1 MHSVEELG
9 TNVPAFLAKLWKI
22 VEDPETNDLICWNP
36 GGSSF
41 YIRNQARFA
50 RELLP
55 LYYKHNNM
63 ASFVRQLNMY
73 GFHKVVSIDGGGL
86 KVDKDEMEFA
96 HQYFIMGHPYLL
108 EHIKRKIPTSKVEEG
123 RTNGKPEMMSKVL
136 ADVKSMKGRQD
147 SLDSQLSAMKRE
159 NEVLWREVAILRQK
173 HLKQQQIVNKLIQFL
188 VTMVQSSRNGGIG
201 IKRHYPLMLN
211 DTSHRPA
218 KSPKVGPEIS
228 DLNSGPNTRSPTGPV
243 IHELDTAELLE
254 DCGANAEPTATEVY
268 LPSDFCSVVID
279 NEQNEADNANTSEI
293 VPDSPST
300 ANNPNPEVLLDLAEE
315 CPLSPSMLLTAS
327 PLDVNPAI
335 ITPRLSKGKNRSRLS
350 SFEGK
355 KRRSKRGNAS
365 SKIIAE
371 TSTRNTAPKATSIT
385 PEEESLANGV
395 NLLDVLPTLVN
406 DKNVSL
412 LEKNTED
419 IEADAQN
426 VLLTP
431 DPLAVA
437 TNEAISAISSVAAAS
452 KKELSKSATSQDSR
466 NISLPTM
473 NDILSLS
480 PDPKG
485 RFGSPVLID
494 SNLAD
499 SDANSNKSLST
510 NDLLVFKQ
518 EPSTSNDKRTSPSN
532 MVLACTGNSDDSIFK
547 RDELDCH
554 VDTVQSELDSLR
566 ELLKG
571 EGYSLDANTLLGLFS
586 DDPLASAF
594 DDLPGDREKGNSAG
608 SELATYSSNLLDMVD
623 MFENPEADQWSS
635 PSTPE
640 SSNIMDVSLSELN
653 TPQMSVVSPGSVS
666 KKLK

>member
-173 HLKQQQIVNKLIQFL
+173 HLKQQQIVNKASLINSCYRDCCAGDTCDDHDSS
-188 VTMVQSSRNGGIG
+188 VMMTMTVMIM
-201 IKRHYPLMLN
+201 Y
-211 DTSHRPA
+211 
-218 KSPKVGPEIS
+218 
-228 DLNSGPNTRSPTGPV
+228 
-243 IHELDTAELLE
+243 
-254 DCGANAEPTATEVY
+254 C
-268 LPSDFCSVVID
+268 FCSVVID

-571 EGYSLDANTLLGLFS
+571 EGYSLDANTLLGVCAAIPAFEQDFLKLFS